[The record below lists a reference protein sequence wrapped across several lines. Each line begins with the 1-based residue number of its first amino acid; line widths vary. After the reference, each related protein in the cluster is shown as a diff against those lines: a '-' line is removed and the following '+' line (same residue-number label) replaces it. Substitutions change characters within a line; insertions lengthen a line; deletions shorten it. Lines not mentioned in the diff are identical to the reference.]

1 MSEPRSDF
9 FSRWSRRKTL
19 QQEET
24 DQLTINEGAAQEEQ
38 LPVDAEEEEAP
49 ALTDDDMPPLE
60 TLGEDDSYSDFLS
73 PEVSEKLRKVALRQL
88 FHGAGFNI
96 RDGLDDYDE
105 DFTIFKP
112 LGDII
117 TADMRH
123 REEMLERKA
132 KEALAQKNK
141 DSDDA
146 LTAISEKDEG
156 EPGDEEA
163 HDTDTTDNDLVEHS
177 SDTESERAQP
187 GVDGTDEKVAL
198 VDLSIDDDSSQNP
211 KNSKDN
217 ENPKNSNNNEN
228 NENIS

>member
-9 FSRWSRRKTL
+9 LSRWSRRKAL

-24 DQLTINEGAAQEEQ
+24 DQLTISEGAGQEDE
-38 LPVDAEEEEAP
+38 LPVVSEEEEAP

-60 TLGEDDSYSDFLS
+60 TLGEDDSYSGFLS

-132 KEALAQKNK
+132 KEALARKNE
-141 DSDDA
+141 DSDDSI
-146 LTAISEKDEG
+146 TAIAEKDEADEG
-156 EPGDEEA
+156 PPSDEEA
-163 HDTDTTDNDLVEHS
+163 FDANATDSDLVEHP
-177 SDTESERAQP
+177 SDADSGRTQP
-187 GVDGTDEKVAL
+187 GVSETDEKVAL
-198 VDLSIDDDSSQNP
+198 VDQPIDDDSSQNP

-217 ENPKNSNNNEN
+217 ENPKNNEN
-228 NENIS
+228 NS

>member
-9 FSRWSRRKTL
+9 FSRWSRRKAL

-24 DQLTINEGAAQEEQ
+24 DQLTISEGAAQEEQ
-38 LPVDAEEEEAP
+38 LPVVTEEEEAP

-60 TLGEDDSYSDFLS
+60 TLGEDDSYSGFLS

-132 KEALAQKNK
+132 KEALARKNE
-141 DSDDA
+141 DSDDSI
-146 LTAISEKDEG
+146 TAIAEKDEADEG
-156 EPGDEEA
+156 PPSDEEA
-163 HDTDTTDNDLVEHS
+163 YDADATDSDLVEHP
-177 SDTESERAQP
+177 SDADSGRTQP
-187 GVDGTDEKVAL
+187 GVSETDEKVAL
-198 VDLSIDDDSSQNP
+198 VDQPIDDDSSQNP

-217 ENPKNSNNNEN
+217 ESPKNNEN
-228 NENIS
+228 NS

>member
-9 FSRWSRRKTL
+9 LSRWSRRKAL

-24 DQLTINEGAAQEEQ
+24 DQLTISEGAGQEDE
-38 LPVDAEEEEAP
+38 LPVVSEEEEAP

-60 TLGEDDSYSDFLS
+60 TLGEDDSYSGFLS

-132 KEALAQKNK
+132 KEALARKNE
-141 DSDDA
+141 DSDDSI
-146 LTAISEKDEG
+146 TAIAEKDEADEG
-156 EPGDEEA
+156 PPSDEEA
-163 HDTDTTDNDLVEHS
+163 YDADATDSDLVEHP
-177 SDTESERAQP
+177 SDADSGRTQP
-187 GVDGTDEKVAL
+187 GVSETDEKVAL
-198 VDLSIDDDSSQNP
+198 VDQPIDDDSSQNP

-217 ENPKNSNNNEN
+217 ENPKNNEN
-228 NENIS
+228 NS

>member
-9 FSRWSRRKTL
+9 LSRWSRRKAL

-24 DQLTINEGAAQEEQ
+24 DQLTISEGAGQEDE
-38 LPVDAEEEEAP
+38 LPVVSEEEEAP

-60 TLGEDDSYSDFLS
+60 TLGEDDSYSGFLS

-132 KEALAQKNK
+132 KEALARKNE
-141 DSDDA
+141 DSDDSI
-146 LTAISEKDEG
+146 TAIAEKDEADEG
-156 EPGDEEA
+156 PPSDEEA
-163 HDTDTTDNDLVEHS
+163 YDADATDSDLVEHP
-177 SDTESERAQP
+177 SDADSGRTQP
-187 GVDGTDEKVAL
+187 GVSETDEKVAL
-198 VDLSIDDDSSQNP
+198 VDQPIDDDSSQNP

-217 ENPKNSNNNEN
+217 ESPKNNEN
-228 NENIS
+228 NS

>member
-9 FSRWSRRKTL
+9 FSRWSRRKAL

-24 DQLTINEGAAQEEQ
+24 DQLTISEGAAKEDQ
-38 LPVDAEEEEAP
+38 LPVVTEEEEAP

-73 PEVSEKLRKVALRQL
+73 PAVSEKLRKVALRQL

-141 DSDDA
+141 DSDGA

-156 EPGDEEA
+156 SGEAPSDEEA
-163 HDTDTTDNDLVEHS
+163 HDTDTIDNDLVEHP
-177 SDTESERAQP
+177 SDADSERAQP
-187 GVDGTDEKVAL
+187 SVGGTDEKVAL
-198 VDLSIDDDSSQNP
+198 VDLSIDDESAQ
-211 KNSKDN
+211 NSKDY
-217 ENPKNSNNNEN
+217 ENPKN
-228 NENIS
+228 NENI

>member
-9 FSRWSRRKTL
+9 FSRWSRRKAL

-24 DQLTINEGAAQEEQ
+24 DQLTISEGAAQEEQ
-38 LPVDAEEEEAP
+38 LPVVTEEEEAP

-141 DSDDA
+141 DSDGA

-156 EPGDEEA
+156 DEDVPSDEKA

-177 SDTESERAQP
+177 SDAESERAQP

-217 ENPKNSNNNEN
+217 ENPKN

>member
-9 FSRWSRRKTL
+9 LSRWSRRKAL

-24 DQLTINEGAAQEEQ
+24 DQLTISEGAGQEDE
-38 LPVDAEEEEAP
+38 LPAVAEEEEAP
-49 ALTDDDMPPLE
+49 ALTDADMPPLE

-112 LGDII
+112 LGDMI

-132 KEALAQKNK
+132 KEALARKNE
-141 DSDDA
+141 DSDDSI
-146 LTAISEKDEG
+146 TAVAEEDEADEG
-156 EPGDEEA
+156 VPSDDEAYDSDATDSDLAEYPS
-163 HDTDTTDNDLVEHS
+163 DTDS
-177 SDTESERAQP
+177 GRIQP
-187 GVDGTDEKVAL
+187 GVNENDEKVAL
-198 VDLSIDDDSSQNP
+198 VDRPIEDDSSQNP

-217 ENPKNSNNNEN
+217 ENMS
-228 NENIS
+228 